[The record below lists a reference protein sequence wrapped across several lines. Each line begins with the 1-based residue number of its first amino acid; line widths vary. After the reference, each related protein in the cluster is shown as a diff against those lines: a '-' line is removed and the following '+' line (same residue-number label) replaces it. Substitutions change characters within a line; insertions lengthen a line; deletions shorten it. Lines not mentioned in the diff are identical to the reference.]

1 MSMSKRAASINPSAK
16 PMSASPASQAN
27 SITPTISVR
36 PATPT
41 TLDYYGDLLTVADL
55 SNFLGIS
62 RQTIYKEI
70 KDGKFGRP
78 IKFGREFRIPK
89 VFIVEKFIQRHEI

>member
-1 MSMSKRAASINPSAK
+1 MSKQSK
-16 PMSASPASQAN
+16 
-27 SITPTISVR
+27 
-36 PATPT
+36 PT
-41 TLDYYGDLLTVADL
+41 TLDYYGDLLTVTDL

-62 RQTIYKEI
+62 KQTIYKEI
-70 KDGKFGRP
+70 KDGKFGKP